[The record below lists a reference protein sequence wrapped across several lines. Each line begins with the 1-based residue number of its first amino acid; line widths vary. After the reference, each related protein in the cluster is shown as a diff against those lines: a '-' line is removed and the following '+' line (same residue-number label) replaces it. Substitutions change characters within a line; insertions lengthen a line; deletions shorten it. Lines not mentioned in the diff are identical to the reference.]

1 MVGFPG
7 TGVYPPAYDPRTT
20 PWYTAGMVRS
30 EPGWGRPYLDESGMG
45 LLIGCG
51 VALRGPDGAL
61 VGVAGLDVTV
71 PHLANEWVTPGDL
84 DAEGFLVADDDRV
97 IVRSRGEAGQ
107 PGEEAAFPWPDVLA
121 AVRAEPAGQARIGEH
136 FAAWSRLSAVDW
148 TYVVVGAPEIA
159 EGE

>member
-1 MVGFPG
+1 
-7 TGVYPPAYDPRTT
+7 
-20 PWYTAGMVRS
+20 
-30 EPGWGRPYLDESGMG
+30 MG